1 MKIKKVLTTSMLC
14 ALVCTALPVAS
25 TYADE
30 TEKVEVKIH
39 STNIEEVNNFLVS
52 SSTLVVETPSVVEL
66 KKLSNDQ
73 DIYSLVTEEDTLMP
87 ELEENAFYIK
97 ESVEAKLALTDS
109 EGETVKLQKGSIVK
123 VEMTG
128 DKMATVTVDG
138 KVLSVDVALLTKEV
152 VEPEK
157 TEKEIKAEEEKV
169 AAEKKASEDKKAEE
183 EKKAAEK
190 KAEEERVAAE
200 KKAAEERKAAEKKAE
215 EERVAAEKKAAEERK
230 AAAKKAEE
238 ERVAAEKKAAEQK
251 KAAAAKKVTLY
262 ATENLNVRS
271 DQSATSS
278 KLGILS
284 KGEKVT
290 GIDKGEWVEFTFNG
304 KTGYVIK
311 SYLSATKPA
320 AEQPKANNN
329 SGNST
334 PAKTEKQSYSSDID
348 KVVEVALAQVG
359 KPYIWAS
366 ANPNIGFDCSGLTY
380 YAFKQAGINLNRT
393 SYTQINNGVSVDS
406 KDLRKGDL
414 VFFNNGGGRISH
426 VGIYIGNNQFVHA
439 SSPGTGVIVS
449 KLFGS
454 YFGNTYVGARRII
467 K

>member
-14 ALVCTALPVAS
+14 ALVCTALPVVS

-66 KKLSNDQ
+66 KKLSDDQ

-200 KKAAEERKAAEKKAE
+200 KKAAEERK
-215 EERVAAEKKAAEERK
+215 
-230 AAAKKAEE
+230 
-238 ERVAAEKKAAEQK
+238 AAEKKAAEQK

>member
-200 KKAAEERKAAEKKAE
+200 KKAAE
-215 EERVAAEKKAAEERK
+215 
-230 AAAKKAEE
+230 KKAEE

>member
-39 STNIEEVNNFLVS
+39 STNIEEINNFLVS

-66 KKLSNDQ
+66 KKLSDDQ

-169 AAEKKASEDKKAEE
+169 ASENKAAEDKKAEE

-200 KKAAEERKAAEKKAE
+200 QKKAAEERKAAE
-215 EERVAAEKKAAEERK
+215 
-230 AAAKKAEE
+230 KKAEE

-348 KVVEVALAQVG
+348 KVIDLALAQVG

-366 ANPNIGFDCSGLTY
+366 ANPNIGFDCSGLVY
-380 YAFKQAGINLNRT
+380 YVYKQVGISLNRT

>member
-97 ESVEAKLALTDS
+97 ESIDAKLALADS

-169 AAEKKASEDKKAEE
+169 VAEKKAAEDKKAEE

-200 KKAAEERKAAEKKAE
+200 
-215 EERVAAEKKAAEERK
+215 
-230 AAAKKAEE
+230 KKAEE

>member
-66 KKLSNDQ
+66 KKLSDDQ

-169 AAEKKASEDKKAEE
+169 VAEKKAAEDKKAEE

-215 EERVAAEKKAAEERK
+215 EERVAAE
-230 AAAKKAEE
+230 
-238 ERVAAEKKAAEQK
+238 K

>member
-66 KKLSNDQ
+66 KKLSDDQ

-109 EGETVKLQKGSIVK
+109 KGETVKLQKGSIVK

-183 EKKAAEK
+183 EKKAAEY

-200 KKAAEERKAAEKKAE
+200 KKAAEERKAAE
-215 EERVAAEKKAAEERK
+215 
-230 AAAKKAEE
+230 KKAEE

-304 KTGYVIK
+304 NTGYVIK

>member
-66 KKLSNDQ
+66 KKLSDDQ

-169 AAEKKASEDKKAEE
+169 VAEKKAAEDKKAEE

-215 EERVAAEKKAAEERK
+215 EERVAAEKKAAE
-230 AAAKKAEE
+230 
-238 ERVAAEKKAAEQK
+238 QK
-251 KAAAAKKVTLY
+251 KAAAEKKVTLY

>member
-66 KKLSNDQ
+66 KKLSDDQ

-215 EERVAAEKKAAEERK
+215 EERVAAEKKAAEQR
-230 AAAKKAEE
+230 
-238 ERVAAEKKAAEQK
+238 

-366 ANPNIGFDCSGLTY
+366 ANPNIGFDCSGLVY
-380 YAFKQAGINLNRT
+380 YVYKQVGISLNRT

-454 YFGNTYVGARRII
+454 YFGSTYVGARRII

>member
-39 STNIEEVNNFLVS
+39 STNIEEINNFLVS

-66 KKLSNDQ
+66 KKLSDDQ

-157 TEKEIKAEEEKV
+157 TEKEIKAEEKV
-169 AAEKKASEDKKAEE
+169 ASENKAAEDKKAEE

-190 KAEEERVAAE
+190 KVEEERV
-200 KKAAEERKAAEKKAE
+200 AAEERKAAE
-215 EERVAAEKKAAEERK
+215 
-230 AAAKKAEE
+230 KKAEE

-348 KVVEVALAQVG
+348 KVIDLALAQVG

-366 ANPNIGFDCSGLTY
+366 ANPNIGFDCSGLVY
-380 YAFKQAGINLNRT
+380 YVYKQVGISLNRT

-454 YFGNTYVGARRII
+454 YFGNTYVGARRIV

>member
-190 KAEEERVAAE
+190 KA
-200 KKAAEERKAAEKKAE
+200 AEERKAVE
-215 EERVAAEKKAAEERK
+215 
-230 AAAKKAEE
+230 KKAEE

>member
-66 KKLSNDQ
+66 KKLSHDQ

-97 ESVEAKLALTDS
+97 ESVEAKLALADS

-169 AAEKKASEDKKAEE
+169 VAEKKASEDKKAEE

-200 KKAAEERKAAEKKAE
+200 KKAAEERKAAE
-215 EERVAAEKKAAEERK
+215 
-230 AAAKKAEE
+230 KKAEE

>member
-169 AAEKKASEDKKAEE
+169 AAEKKTSEDKKAEE
-183 EKKAAEK
+183 EKKASE
-190 KAEEERVAAE
+190 
-200 KKAAEERKAAEKKAE
+200 
-215 EERVAAEKKAAEERK
+215 
-230 AAAKKAEE
+230 KKAEE

>member
-97 ESVEAKLALTDS
+97 ESIDAKLALADS

-215 EERVAAEKKAAEERK
+215 EERVAAEKKAAE
-230 AAAKKAEE
+230 
-238 ERVAAEKKAAEQK
+238 QK
-251 KAAAAKKVTLY
+251 KTAAAKKVTLY

>member
-39 STNIEEVNNFLVS
+39 STNIEEINNFLVS

-157 TEKEIKAEEEKV
+157 TEKEIKAVEEKV
-169 AAEKKASEDKKAEE
+169 ASENKAAEDKKAEE

-200 KKAAEERKAAEKKAE
+200 QKKAAE
-215 EERVAAEKKAAEERK
+215 
-230 AAAKKAEE
+230 KKAEE

-348 KVVEVALAQVG
+348 KVIDLALAQVG

>member
-14 ALVCTALPVAS
+14 ALVCTALPVVS

-66 KKLSNDQ
+66 KKLSDDQ

-200 KKAAEERKAAEKKAE
+200 ERK
-215 EERVAAEKKAAEERK
+215 
-230 AAAKKAEE
+230 
-238 ERVAAEKKAAEQK
+238 AAEKKAAEQK

>member
-66 KKLSNDQ
+66 KKLSDDQ
-73 DIYSLVTEEDTLMP
+73 EIYSLVTEEDTLMP

-157 TEKEIKAEEEKV
+157 TEKEIKAEEEEKV
-169 AAEKKASEDKKAEE
+169 ASENKAAEDKKAEE
-183 EKKAAEK
+183 EKKAAE
-190 KAEEERVAAE
+190 
-200 KKAAEERKAAEKKAE
+200 
-215 EERVAAEKKAAEERK
+215 
-230 AAAKKAEE
+230 KKAEE

-348 KVVEVALAQVG
+348 KVIDLALAQVG

-366 ANPNIGFDCSGLTY
+366 ANPNIGFDCSGLVY
-380 YAFKQAGINLNRT
+380 YVYKQVGISLNRT

-454 YFGNTYVGARRII
+454 YFGNTYVGARRIV

>member
-39 STNIEEVNNFLVS
+39 STNIEEINNFLVS

-66 KKLSNDQ
+66 KKLSDDQ

-169 AAEKKASEDKKAEE
+169 ASENKAAEDKKAEE

-200 KKAAEERKAAEKKAE
+200 QKK
-215 EERVAAEKKAAEERK
+215 AAEKKAAEERK
-230 AAAKKAEE
+230 
-238 ERVAAEKKAAEQK
+238 AAEKKAAEQK

-348 KVVEVALAQVG
+348 KVIDLALAQVG

-366 ANPNIGFDCSGLTY
+366 ANPNIGFDCSGLVY
-380 YAFKQAGINLNRT
+380 YVYKQVGISLNRT

-454 YFGNTYVGARRII
+454 YFGNTYVGARRIV

>member
-66 KKLSNDQ
+66 KKLSDDQ

-169 AAEKKASEDKKAEE
+169 VAEKKAAEDKKAEEEKKAAEKKAEE

-200 KKAAEERKAAEKKAE
+200 KKAAEERK
-215 EERVAAEKKAAEERK
+215 
-230 AAAKKAEE
+230 
-238 ERVAAEKKAAEQK
+238 AAEKKAAEQK

>member
-66 KKLSNDQ
+66 KKLSDDQ

-200 KKAAEERKAAEKKAE
+200 ERKAAE
-215 EERVAAEKKAAEERK
+215 
-230 AAAKKAEE
+230 KKAEE

>member
-25 TYADE
+25 TFADE

-66 KKLSNDQ
+66 KKLSDDQ

-200 KKAAEERKAAEKKAE
+200 ERKAAE
-215 EERVAAEKKAAEERK
+215 
-230 AAAKKAEE
+230 KKAEE

>member
-1 MKIKKVLTTSMLC
+1 MLC

-66 KKLSNDQ
+66 KKLSDDQ

-169 AAEKKASEDKKAEE
+169 VAEKKTAEDKKAEE

-200 KKAAEERKAAEKKAE
+200 KKAAEERKAAE
-215 EERVAAEKKAAEERK
+215 
-230 AAAKKAEE
+230 KKAEE

>member
-169 AAEKKASEDKKAEE
+169 AAEKKASEDKKSEE

-200 KKAAEERKAAEKKAE
+200 KKAAEERKAVE
-215 EERVAAEKKAAEERK
+215 
-230 AAAKKAEE
+230 KKAEE

>member
-215 EERVAAEKKAAEERK
+215 EERVAAEKKAA
-230 AAAKKAEE
+230 
-238 ERVAAEKKAAEQK
+238 
-251 KAAAAKKVTLY
+251 AAKKVTLY

-348 KVVEVALAQVG
+348 KVIDLALAQVG

-366 ANPNIGFDCSGLTY
+366 ANPNIGFDCSGLVY
-380 YAFKQAGINLNRT
+380 YVYKQVGISLNRT

>member
-169 AAEKKASEDKKAEE
+169 ASENKAAEDKKAEE

-200 KKAAEERKAAEKKAE
+200 QKK
-215 EERVAAEKKAAEERK
+215 AAEKKAAE
-230 AAAKKAEE
+230 KKAEE

>member
-39 STNIEEVNNFLVS
+39 STNIEEINNFLVS

-66 KKLSNDQ
+66 KKLSDDQ

-169 AAEKKASEDKKAEE
+169 ASENKAAEDKKAEE

-190 KAEEERVAAE
+190 KAEEEERVAAEQKKAAE
-200 KKAAEERKAAEKKAE
+200 KKAAEERKAAE
-215 EERVAAEKKAAEERK
+215 
-230 AAAKKAEE
+230 KKAEE

-348 KVVEVALAQVG
+348 KVIDLALAQVG

-366 ANPNIGFDCSGLTY
+366 ANPNIGFDCSGLVY
-380 YAFKQAGINLNRT
+380 YVYKQVGISLNRT

-454 YFGNTYVGARRII
+454 YFGNTYVGARRIV

>member
-66 KKLSNDQ
+66 KKLSDEQ

-169 AAEKKASEDKKAEE
+169 VAEKKAAEDKKAEE

-215 EERVAAEKKAAEERK
+215 EERVAAEKKAAE
-230 AAAKKAEE
+230 
-238 ERVAAEKKAAEQK
+238 QK
-251 KAAAAKKVTLY
+251 KAAAEKKVTLY

>member
-66 KKLSNDQ
+66 KKLSDDQ

-138 KVLSVDVALLTKEV
+138 KVLSVDVALLTKDV

-169 AAEKKASEDKKAEE
+169 ASENKAAEDKKAEE
-183 EKKAAEK
+183 EKKAAE
-190 KAEEERVAAE
+190 
-200 KKAAEERKAAEKKAE
+200 
-215 EERVAAEKKAAEERK
+215 
-230 AAAKKAEE
+230 KKAEE

-366 ANPNIGFDCSGLTY
+366 ANPNIGFDCSGLVY
-380 YAFKQAGINLNRT
+380 YVYKQVGISLNRT

-454 YFGNTYVGARRII
+454 YFGNTYVGARRIV

>member
-66 KKLSNDQ
+66 KKLSDDQ

-215 EERVAAEKKAAEERK
+215 EERVAAEKKAAEQ
-230 AAAKKAEE
+230 KKA
-238 ERVAAEKKAAEQK
+238 
-251 KAAAAKKVTLY
+251 AAAAKKVTLY

>member
-200 KKAAEERKAAEKKAE
+200 KKAAEERKAAEKKA
-215 EERVAAEKKAAEERK
+215 A
-230 AAAKKAEE
+230 E

-251 KAAAAKKVTLY
+251 KAAAEKKVTLY

>member
-66 KKLSNDQ
+66 KKLSDDQ

-169 AAEKKASEDKKAEE
+169 VAEKKTAEDKKAEE
-183 EKKAAEK
+183 EKKAAE
-190 KAEEERVAAE
+190 
-200 KKAAEERKAAEKKAE
+200 
-215 EERVAAEKKAAEERK
+215 
-230 AAAKKAEE
+230 KKAEE

-359 KPYIWAS
+359 KY
-366 ANPNIGFDCSGLTY
+366 
-380 YAFKQAGINLNRT
+380 
-393 SYTQINNGVSVDS
+393 
-406 KDLRKGDL
+406 
-414 VFFNNGGGRISH
+414 RI
-426 VGIYIGNNQFVHA
+426 
-439 SSPGTGVIVS
+439 
-449 KLFGS
+449 
-454 YFGNTYVGARRII
+454 
-467 K
+467 

>member
-66 KKLSNDQ
+66 KKLSHDQ

-169 AAEKKASEDKKAEE
+169 VAEKKAAEDKKAEE

-200 KKAAEERKAAEKKAE
+200 KKAAEERKAAE
-215 EERVAAEKKAAEERK
+215 
-230 AAAKKAEE
+230 KKAEE

>member
-66 KKLSNDQ
+66 KKLSDDQ

-157 TEKEIKAEEEKV
+157 TEKEIKAEEEKK

-190 KAEEERVAAE
+190 KAEEE
-200 KKAAEERKAAEKKAE
+200 
-215 EERVAAEKKAAEERK
+215 ERVAAEKKAAEER
-230 AAAKKAEE
+230 
-238 ERVAAEKKAAEQK
+238 

>member
-183 EKKAAEK
+183 EKKAAE
-190 KAEEERVAAE
+190 
-200 KKAAEERKAAEKKAE
+200 
-215 EERVAAEKKAAEERK
+215 
-230 AAAKKAEE
+230 KKAEE

>member
-190 KAEEERVAAE
+190 KAEEEERVAAE
-200 KKAAEERKAAEKKAE
+200 KKAAEERKAAE
-215 EERVAAEKKAAEERK
+215 
-230 AAAKKAEE
+230 KKAEE

>member
-97 ESVEAKLALTDS
+97 ESIDAKLALTDS

-169 AAEKKASEDKKAEE
+169 AAEKKTSEDKKAEE
-183 EKKAAEK
+183 EKKASEK

-200 KKAAEERKAAEKKAE
+200 KKAAEERKAAE
-215 EERVAAEKKAAEERK
+215 
-230 AAAKKAEE
+230 KKAEE

>member
-97 ESVEAKLALTDS
+97 ESIDAKLALADS

-169 AAEKKASEDKKAEE
+169 VAEKKAAEDKKAEE

-200 KKAAEERKAAEKKAE
+200 KKAAEERKAAE
-215 EERVAAEKKAAEERK
+215 
-230 AAAKKAEE
+230 KKAEE

-311 SYLSATKPA
+311 SYLSATKQA

>member
-97 ESVEAKLALTDS
+97 ESIDAKLALADS

-169 AAEKKASEDKKAEE
+169 AAEKKTSEDKKAEE
-183 EKKAAEK
+183 EKRAAEK

-200 KKAAEERKAAEKKAE
+200 KKAAEERK
-215 EERVAAEKKAAEERK
+215 
-230 AAAKKAEE
+230 
-238 ERVAAEKKAAEQK
+238 AAEKKAAEQK

>member
-97 ESVEAKLALTDS
+97 ESIDAKLALTDS

-200 KKAAEERKAAEKKAE
+200 KKAAEERKAAE
-215 EERVAAEKKAAEERK
+215 
-230 AAAKKAEE
+230 
-238 ERVAAEKKAAEQK
+238 
-251 KAAAAKKVTLY
+251 KKVTLY

>member
-66 KKLSNDQ
+66 KKLSHDQ

-183 EKKAAEK
+183 EKKAAE
-190 KAEEERVAAE
+190 
-200 KKAAEERKAAEKKAE
+200 
-215 EERVAAEKKAAEERK
+215 
-230 AAAKKAEE
+230 KKAEE